1 MASWVLSK
9 NQNVTDRV
17 MFLLSRMA
25 SHEEAIA
32 ISRHK
37 EEVERRGGNSGV
49 WEEEMKLW
57 R

>member
-17 MFLLSRMA
+17 MFLLSRVA
-25 SHEEAIA
+25 SHEEAFA

-37 EEVERRGGNSGV
+37 EEVEQREFGRR
-49 WEEEMKLW
+49 K
-57 R
+57 